1 MGLKRQVIVTGGTGL
16 VGRFFVE
23 HFLAKGDHVTVGGR
37 TPPPD
42 GFFSSS
48 VQFCDAPL
56 DPDFD
61 FRAALE
67 GADVVIHGAF
77 SHIPGRYRGGEGDD
91 PASFKLQNLDGTA
104 RLLSDA
110 KAVGVKAL
118 IFLSSRAAYGPAPA
132 GTSLTEDMA
141 GEPDTLYGQVKKEG
155 EAILASLADDSFTAA
170 SLRITGVYGPAGPG
184 MDHKWVPLFEQFQN
198 HASAPVRAATEVHGD
213 DVAAAAETLLSAPS
227 EAVTGGVFNVS
238 DIVVDTRD
246 ILTPLA
252 ERLSRRADLPAPGD
266 RSALCEMSTEKLRAL
281 GWRPAGLP
289 LFERTTDTLA
299 GRFIAS

>member
-1 MGLKRQVIVTGGTGL
+1 MKRQVIVTGGTGL

-42 GFFSSS
+42 GFFSSP
-48 VQFCDAPL
+48 VRFCNAPL

-61 FRAALE
+61 FRAGLE
-67 GADVVIHGAF
+67 GADLIIHGAF

-91 PASFKLQNLDGTA
+91 PAAFKRQNLDGTA
-104 RLLSDA
+104 RLFTDA

-132 GTSLTEDMA
+132 GTSLTEDMV
-141 GEPDTLYGQVKKEG
+141 GEPDTLYGQIKKEG
-155 EAILASLADDSFTAA
+155 ESILTSLADDRFTAA

-184 MDHKWVPLFEQFQN
+184 ANHKWVPLFEKFQN
-198 HASAPVRAATEVHGD
+198 HAPIPSRAATEVHGD
-213 DVAAAAETLLSAPS
+213 DVAAAAETLLGAPP

-238 DIVVDTRD
+238 DVIVDTRD
-246 ILTPLA
+246 ILTPLS
-252 ERLSRRADLPAPGD
+252 ERLSRRDDLPARGD
-266 RSALCEMSTEKLRAL
+266 PSAICEMSTKKLRAL
-281 GWRPAGLP
+281 GWRPGGLP
-289 LFERTTDTLA
+289 LFKRTTDTLA
-299 GRFIAS
+299 AGFVAS